1 MSETIV
7 PPPVPPG
14 AHVVVA
20 FSGGLDTSWC
30 VLWLRKE
37 WNLQVTTVTVDTGGF
52 PPEEIEAIARR
63 SAELGA
69 ARHVLVD
76 GRQAVYDDHI
86 AWLIRGNVLRGGH
99 YPLCVGAER
108 VVQAREAGR
117 VARELGATLVVHGST
132 GAGNDQVRFEVSV
145 AATQPGL
152 ASWSP
157 IRAMNIRRESSAA
170 YLAQHGFPVS
180 AARKDYSINA
190 GLWGVTIGG
199 KETHDPWAWPAEAA
213 WPTTASPFDAPADGD
228 TLTVGFIDG
237 LPRSLDG
244 TALPALD
251 LLEAVRA
258 RAAAQGVGRGM
269 HVGDT
274 ILGIKGRVAFEASA
288 AAVIIPAHREL
299 EKLVLTRDQQL
310 HKCHLAELYGM
321 MLHEARYFDP
331 VMRDIEAF
339 LRSSQG
345 RVCGDV
351 RVFLRQGH
359 AQVQG
364 VRSPFTM
371 MAPELAR
378 YGEENALWNGRDAEG
393 FSKIYGTQQILAS
406 LAERRAGGDR

>member
-1 MSETIV
+1 MSDSVV
-7 PPPVPPG
+7 PPPVPRNS
-14 AHVVVA
+14 HVVVA

-30 VLWLRKE
+30 VLWLRRE
-37 WNLQVTTVTVDTGGF
+37 WDLEVTTVTVDTGGF
-52 PPEEIEAIARR
+52 PPEEIDAIARR

-76 GRQAVYDDHI
+76 GRQAVYDEHI
-86 AWLIRGNVLRGGH
+86 SWLIRGNVLRGGH

-117 VARELGATLVVHGST
+117 VAREVGAKLVVHGST

-145 AATQPGL
+145 AATQPGMP
-152 ASWSP
+152 SWSP
-157 IRAMNIRRESSAA
+157 IRAMNLRREVSAA
-170 YLAQHGFPVS
+170 YLAEHGFPVS

-199 KETHDPWAWPAEAA
+199 KETHDPWAWPPETA
-213 WPTTASPFDAPADGD
+213 WPTTAAAAGAPEEGEH
-228 TLTVGFIDG
+228 LEIGFRDG
-237 LPRSLDG
+237 LPLSLDG
-244 TALPALD
+244 AALPPLD

-258 RAAAQGVGRGM
+258 RAARHGVGRGM

-288 AAVIIPAHREL
+288 AAVVIPAHREL

-310 HKCHLAELYGM
+310 HKGHLAELYGM
-321 MLHEARYFDP
+321 MLHEARHFDP

-339 LRSSQG
+339 IASSQR
-345 RVCGDV
+345 RVEGEV
-351 RVFLRQGH
+351 RVWMRQGVV
-359 AQVQG
+359 QVQG

-406 LAERRAGGDR
+406 LAERRGGASR